1 MNIKAQAQV
10 FGIMFGAIGFV
21 MGYVMTK
28 AMQPGIFWSITTI
41 ICCTI
46 VGYMIPVAVANK

>member
-10 FGIMFGAIGFV
+10 FGIMFAAIGFV

-46 VGYMIPVAVANK
+46 VGYMITVAVANK